1 MFVECLSVLEG
12 FLLEL
17 VDIIEC
23 SFFYI
28 WCALLFTVGCW
39 AHVCVLL
46 FQRHAILRAACV
58 LGSYAMLLLL
68 FGCGVVLGSDGA
80 CLFRFYPYIAV
91 HFRYVYACVCSE
103 CLRCA
108 ACRASLSPL
117 VFMGLD
123 VDYWLQL

>member
-80 CLFRFYPYIAV
+80 CLSRFFKLICKLWK
-91 HFRYVYACVCSE
+91 FC
-103 CLRCA
+103 
-108 ACRASLSPL
+108 
-117 VFMGLD
+117 F
-123 VDYWLQL
+123 